1 MALNL
6 SKNENVV
13 RSWTYASSNNR
24 TNTLTVTDK
33 RIVATRQGANSIN
46 RIEVPLSAVKSVS
59 SSYSATKEQSGSP
72 KIGFIILGALLGIAG
87 VLIMTMIDNHAV
99 GLPIGIVA
107 LIAGVVM
114 VAVGATRTQT
124 VTTSAGFKLHIS
136 TYGQEGAAFRIGE
149 EVKGEGQA
157 QEVVISNVV
166 LDEEVIMEIIDTI
179 GALVINKEAPAD
191 NYQQSIYD
199 MNKSV

>member
-6 SKNENVV
+6 SKNESVV

-33 RIVATRQGANSIN
+33 RIVATRQGKNSIN

-59 SSYSATKEQSGSP
+59 SSYSTTKEESGSP
-72 KIGFIILGALLGIAG
+72 KIALIIFGALLGIAG
-87 VLIMTMIDNHAV
+87 VLIMSMIENHAV
-99 GLPIGIVA
+99 GLPIGIVM
-107 LIAGVVM
+107 LLLGVIL
-114 VAVGATRTQT
+114 VAFGATRTQ
-124 VTTSAGFKLHIS
+124 VITTSAGFKLHIS

-149 EVKGEGQA
+149 EVKGDGQA

-166 LDEEVIMEIIDTI
+166 LDEAVIMEIIDTI
-179 GALVINKEAPAD
+179 GALVINKEAPAEPCD
-191 NYQQSIYD
+191 VNVYD
-199 MNKSV
+199 MNKSA

>member
-6 SKNENVV
+6 SKNEIVV
-13 RSWTYASSNNR
+13 RSWTYASSGNR

-33 RIVATRQGANSIN
+33 RIVATREGTNSIN
-46 RIEVPLSAVKSVS
+46 RIEVPLSAVKSVT
-59 SSYSATKEQSGSP
+59 SSYSSTKEVSGNP
-72 KIGFIILGALLGIAG
+72 KIGLIIFGALLGIAG
-87 VLIMTMIDNHAV
+87 VLIMSMIDNHAI
-99 GLPIGIVA
+99 GLPIGIVM
-107 LIAGVVM
+107 LISGVVL
-114 VAVGATRTQT
+114 VAVGATRTQI

-149 EVKGEGQA
+149 EIKGEGQA

-179 GALVINKEAPAD
+179 GALVINREAPAET
-191 NYQQSIYD
+191 YQQTIYD
-199 MNKSV
+199 IDKSA